1 MSERYD
7 EHYVA
12 SITAMGDTY
21 AVSTSQAI
29 FTRNGIK
36 LIDAGARINSALR
49 EKLVKHK
56 LIPDIDKCLV
66 VENGVTNGSLRDA
79 ARTLL
84 REEDCFEYI
93 RQSLP
98 GLDRLLNAFYAIPL
112 NAPLIFKLSVARE
125 QYPQI
130 FRHSLFVAVIGVFL
144 GIRDR
149 LADRDLAVIAA
160 AAMFHDL
167 GELHIDPKIL
177 HAAGNLDAAGLR
189 QISVHPTTAY
199 LILQEYPEYHPEIS
213 KAVLEHHER
222 MDGSGYPRGVR
233 GEEISGFGQI
243 LMLAEVIATL
253 SEKSWA
259 THGAQRLSMML
270 KMNRRRFSQALI
282 DHVASLLAAEANNGN
297 GGGEP
302 VSADAVIAQLDQL
315 AEIFRLWRAAYLS
328 CAQKSSG
335 AGDSPLVEF
344 VGKRV
349 TEIERTLLETGF
361 QPDELS
367 MLVDSMRDDDA
378 ALAEML
384 LILRESRW
392 LVTNV
397 IKEARRRWNDLRPS
411 GQESAVVEGWLEQA
425 SGLLQS

>member
-12 SITAMGDTY
+12 SITAMGDTH